1 MDKKELLEL
10 RKGIKKKKP
19 TFLRRNVK
27 IKKRLSKNWRRPKG
41 LQQNE
46 IK

>member
-19 TFLRRNVK
+19 TFLRRNIK
-27 IKKRLSKNWRRPKG
+27 IKRFDK
-41 LQQNE
+41 
-46 IK
+46 